1 MFQWFVEIEIPNTRT
16 LEAFGPEHADEA
28 TAKAWIR
35 KAALASSGPYRLAGP
50 PVRTRTV
57 VVLEGLDDEVET
69 VAGPSTAESKRKRRT
84 KAEIEAEE
92 MAAEQAANA
101 TARQAKADALAA
113 EQAENDASRAAIRAV
128 YLEPAPIPMV
138 AAGVGEAGYAALE
151 ALGKPADPVDDDACT
166 DERGPLPPALAAS
179 GMAEAMGI
187 VTSTAAAAGPSV
199 DVRGV
204 LVELCDGSAWHW
216 QKFQTPTTAERTA
229 KKAQEAID
237 CDDPV
242 EMAKQLRGIVTMLKR
257 GRIPATEG

>member
-1 MFQWFVEIEIPNTRT
+1 MFQWLVEVSIPGQRQLGSALVEEIRAFEP
-16 LEAFGPEHADEA
+16 FGPAHPDDA
-28 TAKAWIR
+28 TAKTWIR
-35 KAALASSGPYRLAGP
+35 KADLASSGPYRLAGP

-57 VVLEGLDDEVET
+57 VVLEGLDD
-69 VAGPSTAESKRKRRT
+69 GPAEAKASTEPPARRRRT
-84 KAEIEAEE
+84 KAEIEADT
-92 MAAEQAANA
+92 AAAQA
-101 TARQAKADALAA
+101 DPP
-113 EQAENDASRAAIRAV
+113 EVRAAIRDA
-128 YLEPAPIPMV
+128 YLAPAGDTPAPP
-138 AAGVGEAGYAALE
+138 ALE
-151 ALGKPADPVDDDACT
+151 LVIAAPADLAPVDDDETDYNADDACT

-187 VTSTAAAAGPSV
+187 VPSTAAATGPSV

-204 LVELCDGSAWHW
+204 LVELFDGSAWHW

-237 CDDPV
+237 CNDPV